1 MRSKEFVVLLH
12 GFNKG
17 PDDMNPLFCAI
28 KKCGFSVFSPKL
40 PALFGTIE
48 ACALSLNLQIYDMI
62 GKFDCVHF
70 VAHSMGGLIAEKYLF
85 DNKDINLGNRVYIA
99 TPFKGAGLAS
109 IGIKN
114 PIIRLLLPPL
124 EDLTKGEC
132 YPQSGQRG
140 KMGIISGSKCNLIL
154 GNLLLT
160 NQNDGRVEVQ
170 STEHD
175 GMSDQIILHYG
186 HKEIHHK
193 KETID
198 QVLHF
203 LKAGLFQRST
213 QQDNAQNALTCVSD
227 L

>member
-1 MRSKEFVVLLH
+1 MRSKELVVLLH

-17 PDDMNPLFCAI
+17 PDDMNPLSCAI
-28 KKCGFSVFSPKL
+28 KNCGYSVFSPKL
-40 PALFGTIE
+40 PALFKTIKD
-48 ACALSLNLQIYDMI
+48 CASSLNLQIYDMI
-62 GKFDCVHF
+62 SKFDCVHF

-85 DNKDINLGNRVYIA
+85 DNKNIKLGNRVYIA
-99 TPFKGAGLAS
+99 TPFKGTGLAR

-114 PIIRLLLPPL
+114 PIIRSLLPPL

-132 YPQSGQRG
+132 YLQSGQRG
-140 KMGIISGSKCNLIL
+140 KMGIISGSKCNLRL
-154 GNLLLT
+154 GNLLLP

-193 KETID
+193 KETIN

-203 LKAGLFQRST
+203 LKAGVFQRSA
-213 QQDNAQNALTCVSD
+213 QQDNAQDALACVGD